1 MKKYWKVIA
10 VIVVMVVIA
19 IFPFVTEWFLFVTP
33 EVSRF
38 SNEVW
43 FSFIASYSGA
53 IATFIVLCLTMLENR
68 RNLKDEKERLRR
80 NYEIE
85 KEIDLSKKII
95 NVLLLNDYDFVARTK
110 ISTEYSRYI
119 QDIYDV
125 QFEVRELMYNE
136 NGNTARDK
144 FFVKLF
150 QIERY
155 HSLQLAVSDVSKIEN
170 KEEAKKYFDSI
181 VNVTNKLSHQM
192 ANERKP
198 ILDLYKNYVK
208 EMKQKEFE

>member
-155 HSLQLAVSDVSKIEN
+155 HSLQLAVSNVSKIEN
-170 KEEAKKYFDSI
+170 EEEAKKYFDSI

>member
-144 FFVKLF
+144 FFEKLF

-155 HSLQLAVSDVSKIEN
+155 HSLQLAVSNVSKIEN
-170 KEEAKKYFDSI
+170 EEEAKKYFDSI

>member
-1 MKKYWKVIA
+1 MKRYWKVIVAIVA
-10 VIVVMVVIA
+10 VA
-19 IFPFVTEWFLFVTP
+19 IFPFIIEWFLFTTP

-53 IATFIVLCLTMLENR
+53 IATLIVLGLTILENQ
-68 RNLKDEKERLRR
+68 RNLKDEKERLKR
-80 NYEIE
+80 NYETE

-95 NVLLLNDYDFVARTK
+95 NVLLLNNYDFITRTK
-110 ISTEYSRYI
+110 ILTEYDRYI
-119 QDIYDV
+119 KDIYDV
-125 QFEVRELMYNE
+125 QFEVRELMYDE

-155 HSLQLAVSDVSKIEN
+155 HSLQLAVQDIPEIKN
-170 KEEAKKYFDSI
+170 EEKAKKYFDSI
-181 VNVTNKLSHQM
+181 VDSTNKLSHQM
-192 ANERKP
+192 TNERKL
-198 ILDLYKNYVK
+198 ILDLYKDYVS

>member
-53 IATFIVLCLTMLENR
+53 IATFIVLCLTMLGNR

-144 FFVKLF
+144 FFEKLF

-155 HSLQLAVSDVSKIEN
+155 HSLQLAVSNVSKIEN
-170 KEEAKKYFDSI
+170 EEEAKKYFDSI

>member
-155 HSLQLAVSDVSKIEN
+155 HSLQLAVSNVSKIEN